1 MNTHKLY
8 KEILKIG
15 YESQFENATDE
26 NRDYLKGHMLSHVE
40 YIEVFPKNML
50 DFGFIVDT
58 DIIEFLKGYNFVVD
72 NIHFNNSFIGS
83 NVIFKNGGKK

>member
-1 MNTHKLY
+1 MHLYKLY
-8 KEILKIG
+8 NEILKLG
-15 YESQFENATDE
+15 YECEFEIATDE
-26 NRDYLKGHMLSHVE
+26 NGGYLKGNVLSDVE
-40 YIEVFPKNML
+40 YIDVFPKHAGL
-50 DFGFIVDT
+50 GFIVDR